1 MMYEIMR
8 TLKCAWLAL
17 LLVPGLMIAQTSVV
31 RAATLSNSQEP
42 GSVLVFPYFQ
52 TGTVWVDNN
61 VSEPKTEIHIGVT
74 CPTGV
79 TCPELMPVK
88 VHADWV
94 CPGSENP
101 SSSFVCKESDFVLFT
116 TINGKITLTP
126 NGPNVPPCQHGYLVV
141 YVVNIFDQPIK
152 FDGLIGDAVVRVNGE
167 GTALSAYNAIPIQ
180 AANPGAATGS
190 LITTGIDP
198 HTGQAT
204 LLFDGLGDD
213 YATVTGQLTGDV
225 KFDNKTTPPLFNK
238 TRLILL
244 TLDVQSN
251 FPNNPTFVDFVFYN
265 AKQSPTST
273 GTNFV
278 CWQERDITAF
288 NPGLTQASQGTAE
301 GSFVSNQAN
310 KVQIQ
315 GISDGSGP
323 ATLLGLILTTEGNA
337 PSAAER
343 SYITA
348 PYNNS
353 IGVPT
358 TFALESA
365 PPPLPTAH

>member
-1 MMYEIMR
+1 MMYAIMR
-8 TLKCAWLAL
+8 MLKCAWLAL
-17 LLVPGLMIAQTSVV
+17 LLVPGLTIAQASVV

-52 TGTVWVDNN
+52 TGTVIEFSNLPV
-61 VSEPKTEIHIGVT
+61 PKTEIHIGVT

-79 TCPELMPVK
+79 PCPELMPIK

-126 NGPNVPPCQHGYLVV
+126 NGPNLPPCQRGYLVV
-141 YVVNIFDQPIK
+141 YVVNLFDQPIK
-152 FDGLIGDAVVRVNGE
+152 FDGLIGDAVVRGGA

-180 AANPGAATGS
+180 AANTAPGATGS

-204 LLFDGLGDD
+204 LIFDGLGND

-225 KFDNKTTPPLFNK
+225 RFDNKTTPPLFNK

-288 NPGLTQASQGTAE
+288 NPGLTLASEGTAE
-301 GSFVSNQAN
+301 GSFVSSQAN
-310 KVQIQ
+310 KIQIQ

-323 ATLLGLILTTEGNA
+323 ATLLGLILTTEG
-337 PSAAER
+337 PSTQADER

-365 PPPLPTAH
+365 PPPLPGAR

>member
-1 MMYEIMR
+1 MYAIMR
-8 TLKCAWLAL
+8 TLKYAWLAL
-17 LLVPGLMIAQTSVV
+17 LLVPGLTIAQASVV

-52 TGTVWVDNN
+52 TGTVIEFSNLP
-61 VSEPKTEIHIGVT
+61 EPKTEIHIGVT
-74 CPTGV
+74 CPTGI
-79 TCPELMPVK
+79 TCPELEPIK
-88 VHADWV
+88 LHADWV

-101 SSSFVCKESDFVLFT
+101 TASFVCKESDFVLFT
-116 TINGKITLTP
+116 TINGKITLSP
-126 NGPNVPPCQHGYLVV
+126 NGPNVPPCKHGYLVV
-141 YVVNIFDQPIK
+141 YVVNLFDQPIK
-152 FDGLIGDAVVRVNGE
+152 FDGLFGDAVVRDTGT

-180 AANPGAATGS
+180 AANPAPGATGS

-204 LLFDGLGDD
+204 LIFDGLGND
-213 YATVTGQLTGDV
+213 YALVTGQLTGDV
-225 KFDNKTTPPLFNK
+225 KFDNTTKPPLFNE

-244 TLDVQSN
+244 TLDVQSS

-265 AKQSPTST
+265 ARQRPTST
-273 GTNFV
+273 STNFV
-278 CWQERDITAF
+278 CWQERDITRF
-288 NPGLTQASQGTAE
+288 NPSLTQASQGTVE
-301 GSFVSNQAN
+301 GSFVSNQAT

-323 ATLLGLILTTEGNA
+323 ATLLGLILTSEGPSPAANA
-337 PSAAER
+337 R
-343 SYITA
+343 LYITA

-358 TFALESA
+358 TFALDSA
-365 PPPLPTAH
+365 PPPPLAH